1 MNTFHLL
8 SVPVL
13 PNWHVLVGMNHW
25 HSIALIDCDIQY
37 LLPTFVLEAPRFIDL
52 TIGPVLLQN
61 LKTISV
67 QSNTMLGY

>member
-1 MNTFHLL
+1 
-8 SVPVL
+8 
-13 PNWHVLVGMNHW
+13 MNHW

-52 TIGPVLLQN
+52 TIGPVFLQN